1 MGRVNS
7 DKIAFMDDGP
17 GLCAEGTPSIPPR
30 FLPGLSPCHPLSGQ
44 GRASGDGPNGQRGRG
59 TENKTR
65 INNPGKGVGV
75 VSEFVSHP
83 QFSCSAQQGS
93 SDRRWLRPSEPAAV
107 KRGREV

>member
-1 MGRVNS
+1 MGRGRS
-7 DKIAFMDDGP
+7 HKIALRDGGP
-17 GLCAEGTPSIPPR
+17 GVCAEGTSSIPPR
-30 FLPGLSPCHPLSGQ
+30 FLPGFPPVTVSP
-44 GRASGDGPNGQRGRG
+44 GRAGRRRWPRSPARLRH
-59 TENKTR
+59 ENKTG